1 MQAPLILMEETTD
14 ILLPASPENQ
24 PETDQP
30 DKDEKD
36 CLYEGK
42 LVLAALRN
50 QLSLSLMPECDLGQ
64 SFILLDGQ
72 EIEELEYEM
81 LLDLKPGTYTLSW
94 SLVDAHGCLIDQDHA
109 EMEIES
115 IAPSLDL
122 YAGKDL
128 LAQVSLL
135 KENQL
140 LQIESD
146 IELALV
152 QIFADG
158 NKIESQDLAFEL
170 KKGVRNLVIVVEDH
184 FGNRSEKSYSFVN
197 MPTLLTNLSAPVYNG
212 LLTLEYGQNLEEGFY
227 LLADG
232 KKIDAFDQTS
242 LSVLLS
248 KEGDVQIDL
257 MHETLGLIESYEV
270 NNRFL
275 HPEIFFSE
283 SAMNQDVKIA
293 VSGTDA
299 KSIALYFKKD
309 GVWMPLSSLEH
320 TANAAADALS
330 VYEYKAELVD
340 LSGQVHTAYKQI
352 SIDLRQP
359 KMSLLLNGQD
369 ACMNQLNSFSV
380 LQGLQSSFE
389 GTLQSS
395 WIEIDGQKSTL
406 SLYEGLQVLQPN
418 QILQVF
424 YDVEHASKQS
434 ALFSYSFAYEKKQA
448 VLQDE
453 LLSSDLAFELEKDG
467 SISLAAKPS
476 TGSGLEIALS
486 QNYKNIDLSKPL
498 AANDTVRIWLN
509 DTSANG
515 NARFESLIINGEEV
529 DESEIQ
535 YDAFNQPY
543 YDLSLTEKNYEVQV
557 TATDALGNTV
567 SEEVLFEVELT
578 GFPAV
583 LAMAGFVGVIAGIVL
598 LLKRFVFKKRHA

>member
-1 MQAPLILMEETTD
+1 
-14 ILLPASPENQ
+14 
-24 PETDQP
+24 
-30 DKDEKD
+30 
-36 CLYEGK
+36 
-42 LVLAALRN
+42 
-50 QLSLSLMPECDLGQ
+50 
-64 SFILLDGQ
+64 
-72 EIEELEYEM
+72 
-81 LLDLKPGTYTLSW
+81 
-94 SLVDAHGCLIDQDHA
+94 
-109 EMEIES
+109 
-115 IAPSLDL
+115 
-122 YAGKDL
+122 
-128 LAQVSLL
+128 
-135 KENQL
+135 
-140 LQIESD
+140 
-146 IELALV
+146 
-152 QIFADG
+152 
-158 NKIESQDLAFEL
+158 
-170 KKGVRNLVIVVEDH
+170 
-184 FGNRSEKSYSFVN
+184 
-197 MPTLLTNLSAPVYNG
+197 
-212 LLTLEYGQNLEEGFY
+212 
-227 LLADG
+227 
-232 KKIDAFDQTS
+232 
-242 LSVLLS
+242 
-248 KEGDVQIDL
+248 
-257 MHETLGLIESYEV
+257 
-270 NNRFL
+270 
-275 HPEIFFSE
+275 
-283 SAMNQDVKIA
+283 
-293 VSGTDA
+293 
-299 KSIALYFKKD
+299 
-309 GVWMPLSSLEH
+309 
-320 TANAAADALS
+320 LS

-359 KMSLLLNGQD
+359 KMSLLLNGQA

-434 ALFSYSFAYEKKQA
+434 TLFSYSFAYEKKQA